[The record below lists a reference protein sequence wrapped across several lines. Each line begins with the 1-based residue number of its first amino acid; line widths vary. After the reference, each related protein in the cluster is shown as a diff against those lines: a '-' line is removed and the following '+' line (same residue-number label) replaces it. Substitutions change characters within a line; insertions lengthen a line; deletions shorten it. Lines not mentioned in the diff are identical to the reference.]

1 MEMSHL
7 KNLSSCIIVYQ
18 VREKT
23 PEKTVLT
30 TKTIQVERQLLE
42 AIRKGEYPVGAAIP
56 SRNRLTARWQCS
68 RTVIERAVSS
78 LAAAGY
84 LEGRK
89 GSGTYVSSRAPVRS
103 VGELRIVAVPEI
115 VNYREFSFFDPAEHT
130 LGASVVW
137 VPPARAER
145 DIRKLARPG
154 GAVLWILPG
163 YDKLPL
169 MNYLHDRHIPQL
181 ILNRDFHGF
190 DCVQTDPVASIRDGL
205 SWLLIEA
212 GRKIAFLAARPTLKI
227 PYQYDRMIAFYQL
240 CVELGVRLEKELCAV
255 RPFDD
260 IPGDIAEVGAHIF
273 GVGGVP
279 GIFVLTKE
287 LALPLVICA
296 RGYGRL
302 PGRDYKLLVFDEVPE
317 LAGRPGIAMIKQ
329 PFDLF
334 HSEVRRWLKGVAA
347 GTDQGRFFS
356 NLKAELLVP

>member
-1 MEMSHL
+1 MA
-7 KNLSSCIIVYQ
+7 
-18 VREKT
+18 T
-23 PEKTVLT
+23 KTV
-30 TKTIQVERQLLE
+30 QVEQQLLG
-42 AIRKGEYPVGAAIP
+42 AIRSGEYPVGAAIP

-68 RTVIERAVSS
+68 RTVIERAIAS
-78 LAAAGY
+78 LVAAGY

-89 GSGTYVSSRAPVRS
+89 GSGTYVASSSPVRS

-115 VNYREFSFFDPAEHT
+115 VNSREFSLFDPVEHT
-130 LGASVVW
+130 LGIAVVW

-154 GAVLWILPG
+154 GAVLWILPS

-169 MNYLHDRHIPQL
+169 MNYLRDRQIPQL

-190 DCVQTDPVASIRDGL
+190 DCVQTDPVSSIRDGL

-255 RPFDD
+255 RSFED

-273 GVGGVP
+273 GIGGVP

-287 LALPLVICA
+287 LALPLVVCA

-302 PGRDYKLLVFDEVPE
+302 PGRDYKLLIFDEVPE

-329 PFDLF
+329 PFELF
-334 HSEVRRWLKGVAA
+334 HSEVRRWLGSIAA
-347 GTDQGRFFS
+347 DAKPKRFFS
-356 NLKAELLVP
+356 NLKAELLLP